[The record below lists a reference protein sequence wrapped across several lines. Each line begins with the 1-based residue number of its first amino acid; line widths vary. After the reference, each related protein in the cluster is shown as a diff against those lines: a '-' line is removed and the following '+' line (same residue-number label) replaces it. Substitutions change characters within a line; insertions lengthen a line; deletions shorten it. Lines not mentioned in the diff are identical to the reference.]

1 MRCAMLV
8 HEMNECINIISG
20 ALRECKWDV
29 GIIELDELVIDENL
43 LDFDLVLLCSPHI
56 FHIYAG
62 MYAESRGTNV
72 IPSPEILRMM
82 SNRTELPYLA
92 GKCGLATP
100 RYYMGFPEA
109 LAVEL
114 PEEAFPLIQKSIV
127 TCPPFP
133 GNSICSAND
142 LRRMDERFLYLEVP
156 STGRRIHSYFGGGAL
171 VLYECVSTD
180 DFQPI
185 PDRSEPKLHYEV
197 GQIVSRWSELT
208 GSDFGYLHLV
218 RQPSSW
224 KWVLLEAGAFPKSVY
239 DVGVL
244 RRISEKVMEKHGK

>member
-1 MRCAMLV
+1 MLV
-8 HEMNECINIISG
+8 YEMNECIKIISG

-72 IPSPEILRMM
+72 IPSPEILRIM

-92 GKCGLATP
+92 GKCGLETP

-109 LAVEL
+109 LAAEL
-114 PEEAFPLIQKSIV
+114 PEEAFPAIQKSIV

-133 GNSICSAND
+133 GISVCSASD
-142 LRRMDERFLYLEVP
+142 LSGMDERFLYLEIP
-156 STGRRIHSYFGGGAL
+156 CTGRRVHSYFVGGAL

-180 DFQPI
+180 DFQLI
-185 PDRSEPKLHYEV
+185 PDCSEPNLYYEV
-197 GQIVSRWSELT
+197 DEIVSRWRERT
-208 GSDFGYLHLV
+208 GSDFGFLHLV
-218 RQPSSW
+218 RQPNLW
-224 KWVLLEAGAFPKSVY
+224 KWVLLEAGAFPKSVH

-244 RRISEKVMEKHGK
+244 RRIAEKVMEKHGK